1 MTARKNFFKLSL
13 NNTTEKFFIKYGTPG
28 RKRKI
33 MQIKKGL
40 FEINGFLYLNFEI
53 KFFALFAKKKFI
65 NELITSVNKEMHI
78 PKYPKIRVEIKSTG
92 VTIPTNDTQ
101 KIETKTK
108 EKENL

>member
-53 KFFALFAKKKFI
+53 KLFALVAIKKF
-65 NELITSVNKEMHI
+65 NKELITRVNNEI
-78 PKYPKIRVEIKSTG
+78 NAPKYPKAKADINSTG
-92 VTIPTNDTQ
+92 VTIP
-101 KIETKTK
+101 IK
-108 EKENL
+108 EIQIMEITM